1 MVEDSNS
8 YGLSASG
15 MAGDFTVEVLSLP
28 DGGGLFCIQ
37 SPTWCFDFELSDP
50 SAVGELAEFLQTY
63 ADRAEFAEMAIGSFG
78 GASVRMV
85 KDNEFEDRFFI
96 RATCTGPMVEFTL
109 VGNAAK
115 DFVSAVVE
123 VTAEFGAEA

>member
-1 MVEDSNS
+1 MEDSNS
-8 YGLSASG
+8 FGLSALG
-15 MAGDFTVEVLSLP
+15 IAGDFTVEVLSLP
-28 DGGGLFCIQ
+28 EGGGLLSIE
-37 SPTWCFDFELSDP
+37 SPTWCFDFELSGP

-63 ADRAEFAEMAIGSFG
+63 AGRAEFAEMAIGTFG
-78 GASVRMV
+78 GAVVRVV
-85 KDNEFEDRFFI
+85 KDSEFEDRFFI

>member
-28 DGGGLFCIQ
+28 EGGGLLCIE
-37 SPTWCFDFELSDP
+37 SPTWCFHFELSGP

-63 ADRAEFAEMAIGSFG
+63 ADRAEFAEMAIGTFG
-78 GASVRMV
+78 GAVVRVV
-85 KDNEFEDRFFI
+85 KDSEFEDRFFI

-115 DFVSAVVE
+115 DFVSAVIE
-123 VTAEFGAEA
+123 VATEFG